1 MSLRRTFSPP
11 FACALAV
18 VLASSFSMQAAIRH
32 FKWYLHKDPIYP
44 QPIGGKQRTLRAL
57 PAETSRWMRLGE
69 DHIQPPEEVE
79 VLGTENYLSRNY
91 VEKSADPESAR
102 RLDFHVAYYT
112 GMVDTVPH
120 VPERCLVGAGLS
132 LVGGPW
138 MVPLKLEHEGWRP
151 MPHGPGEG
159 ENPTGRPVYT
169 TRLSNEYSTAAPGMR
184 VPLPFGVSPD
194 SPPMLRVT
202 EYADQSGRKL
212 YFGYFFIANG
222 ELATSAEQVR
232 LRAFDLHNDYAYYL
246 KLQFGSPAAR
256 SPEELAETAGDF
268 LGDMLGELMTCV
280 PNWIEVERGVWPP
293 DNPKGKTGKARLP

>member
-1 MSLRRTFSPP
+1 MNLRRTFSPP

-44 QPIGGKQRTLRAL
+44 QPIGGKQRLLRAL
-57 PAETSRWMRLGE
+57 PAETAQWTRIGE
-69 DHIQPPEEVE
+69 DHIENPEEVE
-79 VLGTENYLSRNY
+79 VLGTENYLSRAY
-91 VEKSADPESAR
+91 AEKSDDPAAAR
-102 RLDFHVAYYT
+102 RLEFHVAYYT

-138 MVPLKLEHEGWRP
+138 MVPLHLDHASWRP
-151 MPHGPGEG
+151 MPEGSAAG
-159 ENPTGRPVYT
+159 ENPTGRPVFT
-169 TRLSNEYSTAAPGMR
+169 ARLSNEYSTAAPGMR
-184 VPLPFGVSPD
+184 VPLPFGVAPD
-194 SPPMLRVT
+194 SPPLLRVT
-202 EYADQSGRKL
+202 EYADQAGHKF

-246 KLQFGSPAAR
+246 KLQFGSPNAR
-256 SPEELAETAGDF
+256 SPEELGAAASDF
-268 LGDMLGELMTCV
+268 LNDMFGELMTCV

-293 DNPKGKTGKARLP
+293 DNPKRKTVTARLP